1 MKTSLVKL
9 LVGVA
14 IFGLTVGSAV
24 AQNKIKIGGIYSMSG
39 PAAPFGVPERDIVEA
54 LAAKVNKE
62 GGIKGAQIEM
72 VFCDDQTNPTESARC
87 ATKLIRQDGVVAIVG
102 STIGTGTLA
111 LMPIAMANKIPVL
124 APVSTIQVT
133 SKDNAFWPWVFRTV
147 PTDTIIIGA
156 IMERGVFKPGRKRV
170 AIMYQEDAYGEAG
183 MKQAAALSKDKNVQ
197 LVASVAAPL
206 NAIDLTAAATNIRNA
221 NPDVVLLQTSAP
233 ALGAAFVRAA
243 KQVGLKAA
251 IIGSG
256 SLNQRPFIDAAGPA
270 GEGIQVVSMGNWD
283 DPSDKQK
290 ELGKV
295 IVAAG
300 KTPKGYG
307 EIIGSTGFLAVAE
320 ALRRIDGPPTGQKI
334 RDALETICNYDKTYI
349 DGKLCY
355 SKDQHEGVFADS
367 LITVEIHN
375 NKFVTVKQ

>member
-1 MKTSLVKL
+1 MKSCMAKFL
-9 LVGVA
+9 LGA
-14 IFGLTVGSAV
+14 MAFGLAAGTAV

-54 LAAKVNKE
+54 LAKKVNKE
-62 GGIKGAQIEM
+62 GGIKGTPVEV

-111 LMPIAMANKIPVL
+111 LMPIAMANKVPVL
-124 APVSTIQVT
+124 APVGTIPVT
-133 SKDNAFWPWVFRTV
+133 SKENNFWPWVFRTA
-147 PTDTIIIGA
+147 PTDTLIIGA
-156 IMERGVFKPGRKRV
+156 IMERGVFKQNRKRV

-183 MKQAAALSKDKNVQ
+183 MKQAIALTKGKNVEV
-197 LVASVAAPL
+197 VASVAAPL

-243 KQVGLKAA
+243 KQVGIKAP

-270 GEGIQVVSMGNWD
+270 GEGIKVVSMGNWD
-283 DPSDKQK
+283 DPTEKQK

-295 IVAAG
+295 ITEAG

-307 EIIGSTGFLAVAE
+307 EIIGSTGFLAVVE
-320 ALRRIDGPPTGQKI
+320 AMRRVEGTPTGPKI
-334 RDALETICNYDKTYI
+334 RDALETICNYEKTFI

-355 SKDQHEGVFADS
+355 SKEQHEGVFEDS
-367 LITVEIHN
+367 LITVEIRGG
-375 NKFVTVKQ
+375 KFVTVKE